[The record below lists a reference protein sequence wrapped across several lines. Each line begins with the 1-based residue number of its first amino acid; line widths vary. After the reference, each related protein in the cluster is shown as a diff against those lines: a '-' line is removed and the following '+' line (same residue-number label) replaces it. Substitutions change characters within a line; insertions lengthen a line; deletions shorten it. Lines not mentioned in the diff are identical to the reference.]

1 MFRVRLALI
10 GMVSIALLG
19 VLLPLRLG
27 GRPWG
32 RARWQWRWATCSCA
46 CGIVYFGGVF
56 RLPTR

>member
-1 MFRVRLALI
+1 MARVRLALI

-19 VLLPLRLG
+19 VLLPLR
-27 GRPWG
+27 WG
-32 RARWQWRWATCSCA
+32 AAHGAAHPGEWRWATCSSA